1 MKKTKFIARRR
12 ELATLNELY
21 ESEKFEMPVIYGR
34 RRIGKSTL
42 IDYFAE
48 NKPTIFFQAVE
59 SSANN
64 NLMFLS
70 QRIDEFKHNR
80 SISHTSSYSDFRHA
94 FLEINAI
101 AERSEEKLIFVID
114 EYPYLAEAEKSMN
127 SILQEIIDHVFK
139 LNKNIML
146 ILCGSSMSFMEKQV
160 LGSKS
165 PLYGR
170 RTAQFK
176 ILPFT
181 FFETAEYL
189 KGLPREDIMA
199 YHGITGGVPQ
209 YLEFVD
215 TTSSLQDNIK
225 RLFLEM
231 GSPLLEEPEN
241 LLKQELRNPATYN
254 SILLAI
260 SHGKSKYNEIVSVI
274 DVSSGAA
281 NTYLNNLISLG
292 IVEKKTSIFD
302 KKGRKPIYKIKDGL
316 YRFWFRFIEGNVDRV
331 SRNRVESL
339 HAKIMEELP
348 GFLGYTFEE
357 VVADWIWE
365 NEVLDFEPRKV
376 ASWWGSDSKE
386 KREVEIDIVAPDDRD
401 YVALVGECKWK
412 NPSKL
417 ERGMVDDLVKYSHL
431 ITEVEERKLYIFLK
445 ESTTWFN
452 EYARGNDVEVIE
464 FSSFFKK

>member
-1 MKKTKFIARRR
+1 MTKTKFVARKR
-12 ELATLNELY
+12 ELATLNALY
-21 ESEKFEMPVIYGR
+21 KSDKFELPVIYGR

-48 NKPTIFFQAVE
+48 GKPTIFFQAVE
-59 SSANN
+59 SSASN

-80 SISHTSSYSDFRHA
+80 SISYTSSYSDFRHA

-176 ILPFT
+176 LLPFT

-189 KGLPREDIMA
+189 RGLSREDIMA
-199 YHGITGGVPQ
+199 YHGITGGIPQ
-209 YLEFVD
+209 YLEYVD
-215 TTSSLQDNIK
+215 ITSSLQNNI
-225 RLFLEM
+225 RSLFLEM

-260 SHGKSKYNEIVSVI
+260 SHGKSKYNEIASVI

-316 YRFWFRFIEGNVDRV
+316 YRFWFRFIEGNVDRIT
-331 SRNRVESL
+331 RNRVEGL
-339 HAKIMEELP
+339 HAKIMEDLP

-365 NEVLDFEPRKV
+365 NKVLDFEPRKV
-376 ASWWGSDSKE
+376 ASWWGSDPKE
-386 KREVEIDIVAPDDRD
+386 KREVEIDIVAPDDRNH
-401 YVALVGECKWK
+401 VALVGECKWI

-417 ERGMVDDLVKYSHL
+417 EKEMVDNLVKYSPL
-431 ITEVEERKLYIFLK
+431 IKEVQERKLYFFLK
-445 ESTTWFN
+445 ESTTWFD
-452 EYARGNDVEVIE
+452 EYARGNGVEVIE
-464 FSSFFKK
+464 FSSFF